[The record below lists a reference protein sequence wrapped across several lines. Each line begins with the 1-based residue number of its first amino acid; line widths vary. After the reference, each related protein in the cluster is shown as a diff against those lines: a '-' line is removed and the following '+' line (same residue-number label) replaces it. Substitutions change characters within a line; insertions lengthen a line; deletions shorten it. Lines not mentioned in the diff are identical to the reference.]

1 MRLTGKAC
9 LVTGGAAGI
18 GRAIAEA
25 FLREGARVAVADRDA
40 EAGERA
46 SRDLARLGEVI
57 FVPGDVSRAEDARR
71 MVERVVEAF
80 GRLDVLVN
88 NAGVTLKASVVD
100 TEEPDWDH
108 VLAVNLKGVY
118 LCSKYAIPHM
128 VRGGGGSIINV
139 GSIASFVGLPE
150 NAAYN
155 ASKGGLLTLTRNMA
169 VDYARSNVR
178 VNALCPAMI
187 LTPML
192 EAFIRAQPDPE
203 AYVRAVEQAI
213 PLGRIGRP
221 EDVAPAA
228 VFLASDESAFV
239 TGSALMVDG
248 GYTAR

>member
-1 MRLTGKAC
+1 MRLAGKAC

-40 EAGERA
+40 GAGERA
-46 SRDLARLGEVI
+46 SRDLARLGEVL

-100 TEEPDWDH
+100 TEEPDWDY